1 MDGDFSQPCVT
12 RDVHGVGHAESRRLG
27 VVKENSLPRRA
38 PGHNVVE
45 TQSFTGEKRPY
56 GRNLLRRAGRKQD
69 DGVSRRQCGPK
80 VGDAG
85 QEPVAAVQM
94 AVMRHEQ
101 AVQIEDPSLG
111 QGAEREFHAR

>member
-1 MDGDFSQPCVT
+1 VSHTQ
-12 RDVHGVGHAESRRLG
+12 SRRLG
-27 VVKENSLPRRA
+27 VVKENSLTRRA
-38 PGHNVVE
+38 PGHDVIE
-45 TQSFTGEKRPY
+45 AQSFTGEKRPD
-56 GRNLLRRAGRKQD
+56 GRNLLRRAGRKQN

-80 VGDAG
+80 VGDPG